1 MSNSFLGSTDIVQH
15 LYFTQGKSK
24 SLKKDVA
31 YPRSGS
37 RPNYSENLLMRINIL
52 PGFMIENNV
61 QWVFLLTL
69 SDNLDFHRAGTFII
83 A

>member
-24 SLKKDVA
+24 SLKRDVA

-37 RPNYSENLLMRINIL
+37 RPNYSENLLMCINIL

-69 SDNLDFHRAGTFII
+69 SDNLDF
-83 A
+83 